1 MKFIHIADVHW
12 GMNPDSDRP
21 WSRERAQAI
30 RDSFAEV
37 VRQARLRDADCLFI
51 SGDLFHRQPLLR
63 DLKEVNYLFST
74 IPGVRVVIIAGN
86 HDRIR
91 SNSALM
97 SFTWCPNVTFLM
109 SSVLRINW
117 FGDSRSAASSGDSL

>member
-37 VRQARLRDADCLFI
+37 IRQAGLSLHLRRSFSPPAAPA
-51 SGDLFHRQPLLR
+51 G
-63 DLKEVNYLFST
+63 LKRGQLPVLYHS
-74 IPGVRVVIIAGN
+74 RRAG
-86 HDRIR
+86 HDHCGK
-91 SNSALM
+91 S
-97 SFTWCPNVTFLM
+97 
-109 SSVLRINW
+109 
-117 FGDSRSAASSGDSL
+117 

>member
-63 DLKEVNYLFST
+63 DLKFFNDPATTVTYA
-74 IPGVRVVIIAGN
+74 VV
-86 HDRIR
+86 
-91 SNSALM
+91 
-97 SFTWCPNVTFLM
+97 
-109 SSVLRINW
+109 SVLPV
-117 FGDSRSAASSGDSL
+117 LH

>member
-37 VRQARLRDADCLFI
+37 IRQARLRDADCLFI
-51 SGDLFHRQPLLR
+51 SGDLFHRQPAPAG
-63 DLKEVNYLFST
+63 LKRGQLPVLYHS
-74 IPGVRVVIIAGN
+74 RRAG
-86 HDRIR
+86 HDH
-91 SNSALM
+91 
-97 SFTWCPNVTFLM
+97 CGKP
-109 SSVLRINW
+109 
-117 FGDSRSAASSGDSL
+117 